1 MSLLQSSQV
10 SFFVSSSMFSSM
22 SSINEALR
30 SSQNKCIYCYS
41 QDHLYKKNCQT
52 FNENLKAEKI
62 HLQNKRIH
70 LDLYSLEV
78 SHVRMTFYKNQRQC
92 VKEAE
97 KLAYSNRVVVV
108 FAKIHIVRLEENVVF
123 ELFTN
128 EEKKDVVVINHESH
142 VSVEIILAAA
152 RFKLKVFNSFKKQEL
167 IKRILKKRIKKK
179 FFTLKMLRSEK

>member
-1 MSLLQSSQV
+1 
-10 SFFVSSSMFSSM
+10 
-22 SSINEALR
+22 
-30 SSQNKCIYCYS
+30 
-41 QDHLYKKNCQT
+41 
-52 FNENLKAEKI
+52 
-62 HLQNKRIH
+62 
-70 LDLYSLEV
+70 
-78 SHVRMTFYKNQRQC
+78 MTFYKNQRQC